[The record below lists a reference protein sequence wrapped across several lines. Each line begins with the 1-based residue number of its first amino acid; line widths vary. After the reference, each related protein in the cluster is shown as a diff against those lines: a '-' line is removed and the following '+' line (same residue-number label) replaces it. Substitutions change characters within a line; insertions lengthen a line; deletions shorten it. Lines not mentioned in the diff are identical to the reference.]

1 MPPYLSC
8 WETKLPPE
16 GPGGTLGDLRDPFEN
31 LENEPCWTRRLN
43 DDKFHFPLERRGSAA
58 PRPFESAGDQVDR
71 WTLFDRRAGTFAMSD
86 DELEEGEIDEFGRHP
101 PPLPRADSGFEPN
114 ELEQDE
120 NDQPLGDDNDRPPSL
135 DDTLAGKSWGD
146 LISLLQNDPA
156 GINLHTG
163 LTFDEVAK
171 ELEARLQ
178 SLAAD
183 GDPLMLYIRRMAATV
198 KKMPMAPVLC
208 LLMSA
213 VNMTL
218 RLRRYNISTSIDGEK
233 SVPFRG
239 YSADFDAPCGWSG
252 GGKSILL
259 ECLGAPL
266 IQSVSVC
273 AYHHC
278 VRVIPS
284 HAIPA
289 RMPLGARV
297 GVRVHARLSYEACT
311 HAHGERVRERER
323 EEGERE

>member
-1 MPPYLSC
+1 
-8 WETKLPPE
+8 
-16 GPGGTLGDLRDPFEN
+16 
-31 LENEPCWTRRLN
+31 
-43 DDKFHFPLERRGSAA
+43 
-58 PRPFESAGDQVDR
+58 
-71 WTLFDRRAGTFAMSD
+71 MSD

-101 PPLPRADSGFEPN
+101 RPPLPRAGADSRLD
-114 ELEQDE
+114 LEQDE
-120 NDQPLGDDNDRPPSL
+120 GFPHLDHVEEPPSL
-135 DDTLAGKSWGD
+135 GETLAGKSWGD

-178 SLAAD
+178 SLAAE
-183 GDPLMLYIRRMAATV
+183 GDSLMLYIRRMAATV

-218 RLRRYNISTSIDGEK
+218 RLRRYNISTSVDGEK

-266 IQSVSVC
+266 IQSVLGELL
-273 AYHHC
+273 
-278 VRVIPS
+278 RVEEKGMEGEYWLEF
-284 HAIPA
+284 AQ
-289 RMPLGARV
+289 
-297 GVRVHARLSYEACT
+297 RLSYLELENGDMVQVARS
-311 HAHGERVRERER
+311 AGRE
-323 EEGERE
+323 GSC